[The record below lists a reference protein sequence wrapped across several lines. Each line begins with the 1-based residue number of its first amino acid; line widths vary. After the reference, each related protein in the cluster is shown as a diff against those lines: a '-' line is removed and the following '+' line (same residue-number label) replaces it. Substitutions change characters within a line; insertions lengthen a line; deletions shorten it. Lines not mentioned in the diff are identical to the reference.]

1 MDYTSAFNACMSL
14 SLLLRNSRIPAVG
27 LRIEMALDSAYFKYR
42 PAQIRQL
49 DAIKLTMMT
58 TFCA

>member
-1 MDYTSAFNACMSL
+1 MSL

-58 TFCA
+58 TFCAWRL